1 MLKCELN
8 LHSWTCASPRQITDD
23 VAVQPWRGIRN
34 AEFWLTQTN
43 DPCPARRYTQ
53 HAHSCAFSPPYLPA
67 RKASSSPLNPTIQVN
82 MIKGFV
88 IYNCFQATFDHLYLD
103 SRVLTSH
110 GTLVLGLWGPAHGC
124 QMAKFD
130 PFLSLDCARVEG
142 VGAQSK
148 ERKGSN
154 FAA

>member
-1 MLKCELN
+1 M
-8 LHSWTCASPRQITDD
+8 
-23 VAVQPWRGIRN
+23 
-34 AEFWLTQTN
+34 
-43 DPCPARRYTQ
+43 
-53 HAHSCAFSPPYLPA
+53 FSTTEPPPS
-67 RKASSSPLNPTIQVN
+67 KMNSISKI
-82 MIKGFV
+82 GG
-88 IYNCFQATFDHLYLD
+88 
-103 SRVLTSH
+103 RVLS
-110 GTLVLGLWGPAHGC
+110 LGLFCYLIAEITYSAVKYHDGRQGY